1 MLVRHVAAPA
11 FGGVILPF
19 EARARKEVSRSA
31 SESASASLHPNRPR
45 PTFHEWRSLI
55 PARKQR
61 ESTGGVVRGGWERRA
76 SKDKLRNLGDPC
88 GWVRPNSFA
97 ECIRRRGP
105 ARKSDAFI
113 VAGKRVTTVERRDAT
128 VGQPSLRQG
137 VPLDRR
143 VHYGRRGLCS
153 RRGNAAEQLFAEMD
167 AGPDRDAGTCEPRR
181 ASSRPTGEPDAGN
194 PHVRF
199 DEGGGIPAPTLPCRR
214 SRACR
219 GVRKPGP
226 PPSPSCR
233 GSAKNRGGSRR
244 MSRAASGNG
253 RST

>member
-1 MLVRHVAAPA
+1 M
-11 FGGVILPF
+11 
-19 EARARKEVSRSA
+19 SRSA

-128 VGQPSLRQG
+128 VGQRSLRQG

-199 DEGGGIPAPTLPCRR
+199 DEGGGIPAPTLPAVPEAHRPETGASTTQDEYEAAYALCRSNIPLPLAGTFWNTPR
-214 SRACR
+214 TETCSAQ
-219 GVRKPGP
+219 
-226 PPSPSCR
+226 SP
-233 GSAKNRGGSRR
+233 ANP
-244 MSRAASGNG
+244 
-253 RST
+253 